1 MPSISSRGIITKGL
15 AQIISTPGP
24 KLAAGSNA
32 SHANKEGL
40 SLYAA
45 AAAPVKQLG
54 HELFLAV

>member
-45 AAAPVKQLG
+45 AALVKQLG